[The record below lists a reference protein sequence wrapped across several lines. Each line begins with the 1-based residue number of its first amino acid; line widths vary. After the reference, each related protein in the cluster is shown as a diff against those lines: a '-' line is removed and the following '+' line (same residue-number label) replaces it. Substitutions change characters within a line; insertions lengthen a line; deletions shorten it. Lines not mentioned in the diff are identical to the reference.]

1 MQTMLGPEYPAFLR
15 AMEEPPALALRLNP
29 RRPGAEAAAAE
40 YIEGAVPWEKLG
52 RYLKPGARP
61 GAAIAHW
68 AGAYYVQ
75 EASAMVSAAVL
86 DARPGEVILDL
97 CAAPGGKSTQIAA
110 TMDNRG
116 VLVSNDPEP
125 ARAKVLAGNL

>member
-1 MQTMLGPEYPAFLR
+1 MTHALPAEFIDQMREMLGDEAPAFLR

-29 RRPGAEAAAAE
+29 RRAGAADAAAG
-40 YIEGAVPWEKLG
+40 YVEGPVPWEPLG
-52 RYLKPGARP
+52 RYLKKDARP
-61 GAAIAHW
+61 GADIAHW

-86 DARPGEVILDL
+86 DARPGEAVLDL

-110 TMDNRG
+110 
-116 VLVSNDPEP
+116 
-125 ARAKVLAGNL
+125 